1 MREVDQ
7 VIKEFRAALE
17 RLYGQRLIKVIL
29 YGSWA
34 RNEATEDSDV
44 DLLVVLEG
52 DVQPGKEIDRM
63 IDIITD
69 INLKHNVLLSVYP
82 ASDRD
87 YKSLKSPLL
96 MNVRRE
102 GVPA

>member
-52 DVQPGKEIDRM
+52 DVEPGKEIDKM

-69 INLKHNVLLSVYP
+69 INLEHNVLLSVCP
-82 ASDRD
+82 VSDRD
-87 YKSLKSPLL
+87 YESLKSPLL

-102 GVPA
+102 GVPV

>member
-69 INLKHNVLLSVYP
+69 INLKHNALLSVYP

-87 YKSLKSPLL
+87 YMSLKSPLL

>member
-1 MREVDQ
+1 MIRLS
-7 VIKEFRAALE
+7 KEFRAALE

-52 DVQPGKEIDRM
+52 DVQPGKEIGRM